1 LSLYSQ
7 LDGSIVLSIAIMS
20 PGKSRKRPQQQDS
33 APEASSQQVSGEG
46 EKVNQ
51 TTSQQNASSQRS
63 RPQAPGQQKH
73 RRQKAG
79 QRNGQRPNTHQ
90 VGSSSQRNASTQ
102 NQRHQAARPQG
113 SDWQTSSQNPKQ
125 NDHEPNASPEESS
138 EQSITSW
145 FHDHQNS
152 APKSPRQ
159 NEPVRRNRRPQNA
172 GQANRHEPTHR
183 LKTSSQP
190 QISNKQSSDHQN
202 PRLIS
207 NTHSEDNAQQKQSHG
222 DTLQQT
228 PRLTALQKLQ
238 NYTKEWIPDLHSHR
252 QPFAKLHRDLVLC
265 IMDHLHDPVDKVSL
279 ALTTRSMWDW
289 TKGSLKLED
298 FDLPLVLP
306 VRISEKRGMIKP
318 WPYFKSFRWR
328 LLERLEDGHWKCC
341 SGCLR
346 LHPKTEFFPSELKEP
361 ANERYCR
368 APGLIQACPHMLLT
382 YKKCAALQKVLSE
395 RAGPNEDNKHSPQ
408 TAGLSK
414 DLYHEC
420 KMNAGT
426 SKVIIGTQPFI
437 TDKKQ
442 HLVFQQKY
450 ALQVDSKNMR
460 ENLEW
465 IGSRIPLPNL
475 CPHRSIITHCL
486 DMLDEK
492 SRWNKDMIAEDGVDN
507 NANVTC
513 RRCNTY
519 FSGFR
524 CYTHSSSQKFRIEFC
539 TSIHVGKADGLQECK
554 VGHGIAYDLKTWID
568 KTHLANVLGVA
579 DIVHFGCKCRKNCRK
594 LEFDPI
600 TCASPV
606 ASLPDTTWKETVPAF
621 PF

>member
-1 LSLYSQ
+1 
-7 LDGSIVLSIAIMS
+7 MS
-20 PGKSRKRPQQQDS
+20 PGKSRKHPQQSLGQQVLESKNRTQQQDS
-33 APEASSQQVSGEG
+33 APQASSQQVSGEG
-46 EKVNQ
+46 EKLSP
-51 TTSQQNASSQRS
+51 TTSQQNASSQSS
-63 RPQAPGQQKH
+63 RPQAPGQQKY

-79 QRNGQRPNTHQ
+79 QRNGRQPNTHR

-102 NQRHQAARPQG
+102 NHHHQAARPQG
-113 SDWQTSSQNPKQ
+113 SNQQTSGRSPNQ
-125 NDHEPNASPEESS
+125 DTEPNAPPEQSS

-145 FHDHQNS
+145 FHGHQNS
-152 APKSPRQ
+152 ASKSPRQ
-159 NEPVRRNRRPQNA
+159 NDSVGRNRRPQNT

-183 LKTSSQP
+183 PKTSSQP
-190 QISNKQSSDHQN
+190 QISNKQSSGHQK
-202 PRLIS
+202 PRHIS
-207 NTHSEDNAQQKQSHG
+207 NTHSIDNAQQIQSHG
-222 DTLQQT
+222 DTVQRT
-228 PRLTALQKLQ
+228 PQLTALQKLQ
-238 NYTKEWIPDLHSHR
+238 TYTKEWIPDLHSHR
-252 QPFAKLHRDLVLC
+252 QPFAKLHRDLALC
-265 IMDHLHDPVDKVSL
+265 IIDHLHDPVDKVSL

-318 WPYFKSFRWR
+318 WPYFKSFRWL
-328 LLERLEDGHWKCC
+328 LLERLEGEHWKCC

-395 RAGPNEDNKHSPQ
+395 RAGLKGDNKHSSQ

-414 DLYHEC
+414 DLYHEW
-420 KMNAGT
+420 KMNAGA
-426 SKVIIGTQPFI
+426 SKVTIGTQPFI

-442 HLVFQQKY
+442 HLVFQQRY
-450 ALQVDSKNMR
+450 TLQVDSKNLR

-465 IGSRIPLPNL
+465 IGSRFPLPNL

-492 SRWNKDMIAEDGVDN
+492 SQWNKDMITEDDVDN

-554 VGHGIAYDLKTWID
+554 VGHGIAHDLKTWID

-600 TCASPV
+600 TYASPV
-606 ASLPDTTWKETVPAF
+606 ASLPDTTWKEAVPVF